1 MGVISLRRR
10 IEPSLN
16 VEVYEVKLGDEFPGG
31 PARRL
36 GGGLRT
42 ASGSVGTEDQPDY
55 RRFTVHR
62 IDQSVASGPSFGT
75 AEEVRAHLDDIARL
89 PLWRLDLDD
98 PSVEFDHTELAV
110 KDLATGESFNLRG
123 WGSGITGVSR
133 SNQKAGLYGVAQH
146 LSVRSDDAPTIGNW
160 YKSNIS

>member
-1 MGVISLRRR
+1 MTDEQSL
-10 IEPSLN
+10 LN
-16 VEVYEVKLGDEFPGG
+16 AFEAGAEANELNTVSQPLGYAITF
-31 PARRL
+31 
-36 GGGLRT
+36 T
-42 ASGSVGTEDQPDY
+42 ASGSLGTEDQPDY

-62 IDQSVASGPSFGT
+62 IDQPVASGPSFGT

-110 KDLATGESFNLRG
+110 KDVATGESFNLRG

-133 SNQKAGLYGVAQH
+133 SNQKAGLYGVAHH
-146 LSVRSDDAPTIGNW
+146 LSVRSDDAPTIGRW
-160 YKSNIS
+160 YKSNIG